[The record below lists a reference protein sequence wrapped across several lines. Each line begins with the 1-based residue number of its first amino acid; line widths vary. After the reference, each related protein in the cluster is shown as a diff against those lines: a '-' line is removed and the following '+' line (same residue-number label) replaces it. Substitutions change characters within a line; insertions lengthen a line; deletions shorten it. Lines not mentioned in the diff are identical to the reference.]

1 MTNTITRSGLDCF
14 SRIVGSELSGSGDG
28 AADTTIGALDLC
40 KDGAADGAIGNIVGS
55 VVACDDGDTDAD
67 TATGGLDPCDDCDTD
82 GAVGNIVGSVVA
94 CDDGDTDADT
104 PSDDLVGAVFEFG
117 VSEMESDVVVGAVV
131 GADVGE

>member
-67 TATGGLDPCDDCDTD
+67 T
-82 GAVGNIVGSVVA
+82 
-94 CDDGDTDADT
+94 